1 MNMRIV
7 LALCGAALLTACGG
21 GGGSSQSVDF
31 SPWEQIEL
39 YYSYP
44 YNAQAGVSPN
54 APLVL
59 AFSEAVPQL
68 SADQFSLQGPD
79 GAVELTLEQVNGDK
93 SVVLTPA
100 APLAVNSEYTLTL
113 NGIGEEGDKELLPG
127 GQLAFSTR
135 PALEGARQERSTAE
149 AFQLDRIIPNGD
161 DLPFL
166 DFSSVQLTLSQP
178 IDPTTVKYGETVRLT
193 QGGELIPATVLASGR
208 FLTVDPTDSE
218 DADGNTVDALKA
230 GEEVTLEVTDGVQS
244 LFGEQLTAINRSF
257 TPLDTK
263 PRSVM
268 VQEAAQAGDPAAG
281 CLAKGT
287 TRSPLNNESINCV
300 PVKSNLLGD
309 TTVSMLSGD
318 VFAEL
323 AFAPNFP
330 DTTPLRL
337 PRGSL
342 LDGEPLDVLI
352 GGQVPAGFDSG
363 DVTVTILSDAN
374 GYLMNAPYST
384 DPNAPRRLL
393 LTMDVAFDTADSRA
407 NGAFNQDLMQVE
419 LVGTAIVEG
428 DRLVVDAIG
437 VVEPRVLG
445 VENAYG
451 VLSFHMESYSDQTI
465 PREPEPDMDGPVLSS
480 WVPGDHTNKQ
490 RPGDPVILTF
500 DHPLDPQSVEK
511 DVSLQLLGA
520 NTPVE
525 FDYVVDGSS
534 IVIRPETPLQHNT
547 DYQVLFDDRLTDVAG
562 NPAQPQTLDFRLPE
576 YVLDDGDPETPP
588 VPEQSPVVL
597 TAYPGFPCVTT
608 DRNLAANDAGR
619 CAGGQDGSGGEDK
632 PEDDHLPVL
641 PLAANRPIAVTF
653 SQEMD
658 EQSIRDHFIVESVDD
673 AGSTLEVVE
682 GKLTYMGR
690 KIVFE
695 PDQPW
700 EEGVLYRYTLP
711 SQEGSVDAA
720 SCPGVAICDVRGL
733 PLQTQL
739 LAQNADDAPAAT
751 DGGPNL
757 EIFFR
762 GAPNTTAT
770 LQPLRNLPTSD
781 VNANFVWD
789 QGGDSTPGEVPPSQD
804 EEALRNSANLLPRD
818 PATTGALLAD
828 ANVGCEVGESCP
840 DDQYLFLTGNLDV
853 EIVGYMSA
861 AEVGVA
867 YPKPEPESG
876 EKDVIPA
883 EVRNDGGV
891 LVYINPTRLVTS
903 SVTVY
908 VKPTTLGSLANIPPV
923 PTGTQMMRIRYTCDA
938 SNGDCVAPDYGR
950 VKGWIVSGEG
960 NPRFLTDLDIYMDS
974 PHLKPSATVPVL
986 GTYYLGHDLHS
997 KQLSLQLAGDVT
1009 FLKDGRLQ
1017 IEQISQNA
1025 LNVDVQLNGNVAG
1038 IITVKDQIH
1047 LAIPAGDTFLNY
1059 LSEPIKQ

>member
-1 MNMRIV
+1 MSMRIV
-7 LALCGAALLTACGG
+7 LALCGAALLAACGG

-31 SPWEQIEL
+31 SPWEQITL

-59 AFSEAVPQL
+59 AFSDAVPQL
-68 SADQFSLQGPD
+68 NADQFSLRGPD

-113 NGIGEEGDKELLPG
+113 NGIGEEGDKALLPG
-127 GQLAFSTR
+127 GQLVFITR
-135 PALEGARQERSTAE
+135 PALEGAKEERSSAAT
-149 AFQLDRIIPNGD
+149 FQMERIIPNGD

-193 QGGELIPATVLASGR
+193 QGGELVPATVLASGR
-208 FLTVDPTDSE
+208 FLTVDPTDGE
-218 DADGNTVDALKA
+218 DADGNAVDALKA
-230 GEEVTLEVTDGVQS
+230 GEEVTLEVTGDVKS
-244 LFGEQLTAINRSF
+244 LFGESLTAINHSF

-281 CLAKGT
+281 CLATDT

-342 LDGEPLDVLI
+342 LHGEPLDVLI

-384 DPNAPRRLL
+384 DPNAPRRLV

-534 IVIRPETPLQHNT
+534 IVIRPETPLRHNT

-576 YVLDDGDPETPP
+576 YVEGEQ
-588 VPEQSPVVL
+588 QSPVVL

-619 CAGGQDGSGGEDK
+619 CAGGQDGSGGKDK

-653 SQEMD
+653 SQEMN
-658 EQSIRDHFIVESVDD
+658 EQSIRDHFVVESVDD
-673 AGSTLEVVE
+673 AGNALDEVT

-720 SCPGVAICDVRGL
+720 SCAGVAICDVRGL
-733 PLQTQL
+733 PLQTQM
-739 LAQNADDAPAAT
+739 LAQNPDDAPVAT
-751 DGGPNL
+751 DGGPSM

-781 VNANFVWD
+781 VNANFNADD
-789 QGGDSTPGEVPPSQD
+789 QEGVPSQD
-804 EEALRNSANLLPRD
+804 QEVLRNSAHIIPNPDGAASGSLLQ
-818 PATTGALLAD
+818 D
-828 ANVGCEVGESCP
+828 ANVGCDVGQSCP
-840 DDQYLFLTGNLDV
+840 DDQYAYINANLDV
-853 EIVGYMSA
+853 EIEGYRSRDEIRA
-861 AEVGVA
+861 TYAETEV
-867 YPKPEPESG
+867 
-876 EKDVIPA
+876 PA
-883 EVRNDGGV
+883 EVWNSGGV
-891 LVYINPTRLVTS
+891 LVYINPTRVVLS
-903 SVTVY
+903 SVTIY
-908 VKPTTLGSLANIPPV
+908 TDLILAQADPA
-923 PTGTQMMRIRYTCDA
+923 PTGPQLMRIRYTCDA
-938 SNGDCVAPDYGR
+938 SEGCDAPDYGR
-950 VKGWIVSGEG
+950 VRGWIVSGE
-960 NPRFLTDLDIYMDS
+960 NSPRFITDLSLYVDAPKLAPRVTAIG
-974 PHLKPSATVPVL
+974 VPISITHNL
-986 GTYYLGHDLHS
+986 RSYEIDLA
-997 KQLSLQLAGDVT
+997 LAGDVT
-1009 FLKDGRLQ
+1009 FLEDGRLQ
-1017 IEQISQNA
+1017 IEQISQVPVKLDA
-1025 LNVDVQLNGNVAG
+1025 TLTADILIAQLDEIVH
-1038 IITVKDQIH
+1038 VF
-1047 LAIPAGDTFLNY
+1047 IPTEGAFLNY

>member
-7 LALCGAALLTACGG
+7 LALCGATLLAACGG

-31 SPWEQIEL
+31 SPWEQITL

-113 NGIGEEGDKELLPG
+113 NGIGEDGDKELLPG

-135 PALEGARQERSTAE
+135 PALEGAKEERSSAA
-149 AFQLDRIIPNGD
+149 AFQLERIIPNGD

-193 QGGELIPATVLASGR
+193 QGGELVPATVLANGR

-230 GEEVTLEVTDGVQS
+230 GEEVTLEVTGGVQS

-281 CLAKGT
+281 CLADGT
-287 TRSPLNNESINCV
+287 IRSPLNNESINCV

-342 LDGEPLDVLI
+342 LHGEPLDVLI

-384 DPNAPRRLL
+384 DPNAPRRLV

-480 WVPGDHTNKQ
+480 WVPGDHTNKH

-619 CAGGQDGSGGEDK
+619 CAGGKDG
-632 PEDDHLPVL
+632 DDHLPVL

-682 GKLTYMGR
+682 GNLTYMGR

-711 SQEGSVDAA
+711 SQEGNVDAA
-720 SCPGVAICDVRGL
+720 SCATNGICDVRGL
-733 PLQTQL
+733 PLQTQM

-789 QGGDSTPGEVPPSQD
+789 QGGDNNPGEVPPSQD
-804 EEALRNSANLLPRD
+804 EEALRNSANLLPNE
-818 PATTGALLAD
+818 PSATGSMIAS
-828 ANVGCEVGESCP
+828 ANVGCAVGESCP
-840 DDQYLFLTGNLDV
+840 DNQFLYLSGNLDV
-853 EIVGYMSA
+853 EIVGYMAPDEA
-861 AEVGVA
+861 AET
-867 YPKPEPESG
+867 YPN
-876 EKDVIPA
+876 DATIPDQVKQEGA
-883 EVRNDGGV
+883 V

-903 SVTVY
+903 GSTVEVETKGLGNLASV
-908 VKPTTLGSLANIPPV
+908 PAV
-923 PTGTQMMRIRYTCDA
+923 PTGPQLMRIRYTCNAA
-938 SNGDCVAPDYGR
+938 SSDCVAPDYGR
-950 VKGWIVSGEG
+950 VKGWIVKGDG
-960 NPRFLTDLDIYMDS
+960 NPRFLTDLNLYLDAPNLQPVVGLLGVNYK
-974 PHLKPSATVPVL
+974 LK
-986 GTYYLGHDLHS
+986 HNLHS
-997 KQLSLQLAGDVT
+997 EPLNLQLAGDVT
-1009 FLKDGRLQ
+1009 FLGDGRLQ
-1017 IEQISQNA
+1017 IEQISQNDLE
-1025 LNVDVQLNGNVAG
+1025 LNVQLDGKVAG
-1038 IITVKDQIH
+1038 LITVNDQIH
-1047 LAIPAGDTFLNY
+1047 LVIPQDKTFLNY

>member
-7 LALCGAALLTACGG
+7 LALCGAALLSACGG

-31 SPWEQIEL
+31 SPWEQITL

-44 YNAQAGVSPN
+44 YNAQTGVSPN

-59 AFSEAVPQL
+59 AFSDAVPQL
-68 SADQFSLQGPD
+68 NADQFSLRGPD

-100 APLAVNSEYTLTL
+100 VPLAVNSEYTLTL
-113 NGIGEEGDKELLPG
+113 NGIGEEGDKALLPG
-127 GQLAFSTR
+127 GQLVFITR
-135 PALEGARQERSTAE
+135 PALEGAKEERSSAA
-149 AFQLDRIIPNGD
+149 AFQMERIIPNGD

-193 QGGELIPATVLASGR
+193 QGGELIPATVLTSGR
-208 FLTVDPTDSE
+208 FLTVDPADSE
-218 DADGNTVDALKA
+218 DADGNPVDALKA
-230 GEEVTLEVTDGVQS
+230 GEKVTLEVTSDVKS
-244 LFGEQLTAINRSF
+244 LFGESLTAINRSF

-281 CLAKGT
+281 CLADGT

-342 LDGEPLDVLI
+342 LNGEPLDVLI

-384 DPNAPRRLL
+384 DPNAPRRLV

-465 PREPEPDMDGPVLSS
+465 PREPAPDVDGPVLSS
-480 WVPGDHTNKQ
+480 WVPGDHVDKH

-511 DVSLQLLGA
+511 DVSLQLIGA

-534 IVIRPETPLQHNT
+534 IVIRPKIPLRHNT

-576 YVLDDGDPETPP
+576 YVEGEQ
-588 VPEQSPVVL
+588 QSPVVL
-597 TAYPGFPCVTT
+597 TAYPGFPCVTV

-619 CAGGQDGSGGEDK
+619 CAGGQDGSGGKDK

-653 SQEMD
+653 SQEMN
-658 EQSIRDHFIVESVDD
+658 EQSIRDHFVVESVDD
-673 AGSTLEVVE
+673 AGNALDEVT

-720 SCPGVAICDVRGL
+720 SCATNGICDVRGL

-739 LAQNADDAPAAT
+739 LAQSADDAPAAT
-751 DGGPNL
+751 DGGPSL

-789 QGGDSTPGEVPPSQD
+789 KGGDNSPGEVPPSQSG
-804 EEALRNSANLLPRD
+804 EALRNSANLVPDD
-818 PATTGALLAD
+818 PSAEGEMIES
-828 ANVGCEVGESCP
+828 ANVGCAVGEVCP
-840 DDQYLFLTGNLDV
+840 DNQFLYLSGNLDV
-853 EIVGYMSA
+853 EIVGYMSGP
-861 AEVGVA
+861 EVNET
-867 YPKPEPESG
+867 YPPPQPVGDEEEG
-876 EKDVIPA
+876 EKDPIPE
-883 EVRNDGGV
+883 EVRTNGGV
-891 LVYINPTRLVTS
+891 LVYINPTMLITS
-903 SVTVY
+903 GTTVE
-908 VKPTTLGSLANIPPV
+908 VETEGLGDLTNVPPV
-923 PTGTQMMRIRYTCDA
+923 PTGPQLMRIRYTCDA
-938 SNGDCVAPDYGR
+938 ATSEGCVAPDYGR
-950 VKGWIVSGEG
+950 VKGWIVPGES
-960 NPRFLTDLDIYMDS
+960 NPRFVTDLSLYLDAPQLQPI
-974 PHLKPSATVPVL
+974 VEIL
-986 GTYYLGHDLHS
+986 GTHKLGHNLHS
-997 KQLSLQLAGDVT
+997 KALELKLEGDVT
-1009 FLKDGRLQ
+1009 FLDDGRLQ
-1017 IEQISQNA
+1017 IEQISQNS
-1025 LNVDVQLNGNVAG
+1025 LDLDVQLDGRVSVLG
-1038 IITVKDQIH
+1038 IINIDVEDQIF
-1047 LAIPAGDTFLNY
+1047 LTIPEGDTFLNY

>member
-79 GAVELTLEQVNGDK
+79 GAVELTLEQVNDDK

-407 NGAFNQDLMQVE
+407 NGAFNQDLLQVE

-500 DHPLDPQSVEK
+500 DHPLDPKSVEK

-534 IVIRPETPLQHNT
+534 IVIRPKTPLQHNT

-576 YVLDDGDPETPP
+576 YVEGEQ
-588 VPEQSPVVL
+588 QSPVVL

-619 CAGGQDGSGGEDK
+619 CAGGQDGSGGEDE

-720 SCPGVAICDVRGL
+720 SCAGVAICDVRGL

-781 VNANFVWD
+781 VNANFTADD
-789 QGGDSTPGEVPPSQD
+789 QEGVPSQD
-804 EEALRNSANLLPRD
+804 QEVLRNSAHIIPNPDGAASGSLLQ
-818 PATTGALLAD
+818 D
-828 ANVGCEVGESCP
+828 ANVGCDVGQSCP
-840 DDQYLFLTGNLDV
+840 DDQYAYINANLDV
-853 EIVGYMSA
+853 EIEGYRSR
-861 AEVGVA
+861 
-867 YPKPEPESG
+867 
-876 EKDVIPA
+876 D
-883 EVRNDGGV
+883 EVRATYAKTEVPEEVWNSGGV
-891 LVYINPTRLVTS
+891 LVYINPTRVVLS
-903 SVTVY
+903 SVTIY
-908 VKPTTLGSLANIPPV
+908 TDLILAEADPA
-923 PTGTQMMRIRYTCDA
+923 PTGPQLMRIRYTCDA
-938 SNGDCVAPDYGR
+938 SEGCDAPDYGR
-950 VKGWIVSGEG
+950 VRGWIVSGE
-960 NPRFLTDLDIYMDS
+960 NSPRFITDLSLYVDAPKLAPRVTAIG
-974 PHLKPSATVPVL
+974 VPISITHNL
-986 GTYYLGHDLHS
+986 RSYEIDLA
-997 KQLSLQLAGDVT
+997 LAGDVT
-1009 FLKDGRLQ
+1009 FLEDGRLQ
-1017 IEQISQNA
+1017 IEQISQVPVKLDA
-1025 LNVDVQLNGNVAG
+1025 TLTADILIAQLDEIVH
-1038 IITVKDQIH
+1038 I
-1047 LAIPAGDTFLNY
+1047 LIPTDGAFLNY

>member
-1 MNMRIV
+1 MSMRIV
-7 LALCGAALLTACGG
+7 LALCGATLLAACGG

-31 SPWEQIEL
+31 SPWEQITL

-68 SADQFSLQGPD
+68 SADQFSLRGPD
-79 GAVELTLEQVNGDK
+79 GAVQLTLEQVNGNK

-113 NGIGEEGDKELLPG
+113 NGIGEDGDKELLPG

-135 PALEGARQERSTAE
+135 PALEGAKEERSSAA
-149 AFQLDRIIPNGD
+149 AFQLERIIPNGD

-193 QGGELIPATVLASGR
+193 QGGELVPATVLANGR

-230 GEEVTLEVTDGVQS
+230 GEEVTLEVTGGVQS

-281 CLAKGT
+281 CLADGT
-287 TRSPLNNESINCV
+287 IRSPLNNESINCV

-342 LDGEPLDVLI
+342 LHGEPLDVLI

-384 DPNAPRRLL
+384 DPNAPRRLV

-465 PREPEPDMDGPVLSS
+465 PRKPEPDMDGPVLSS
-480 WVPGDHTNKQ
+480 WVPGDHTNKH

-520 NTPVE
+520 NTPVA

-619 CAGGQDGSGGEDK
+619 CAGGKDD
-632 PEDDHLPVL
+632 DDHLPVL

-658 EQSIRDHFIVESVDD
+658 EQSVRDHFIVESVDD

-720 SCPGVAICDVRGL
+720 SCAGVAICDVRGL

-789 QGGDSTPGEVPPSQD
+789 SGEVPPSQD
-804 EEALRNSANLLPRD
+804 AEAKRNSARIVRD
-818 PATTGALLAD
+818 PESNKDGDGSAGSGAVTD
-828 ANVGCEVGESCP
+828 AEVGCAVGESCP
-840 DDQYLFLTGNLDV
+840 DDKFSYISGNLDV
-853 EIVGYMSA
+853 EVVGFRTA
-861 AEVGVA
+861 DEVKAMDDGSTPQEA
-867 YPKPEPESG
+867 L
-876 EKDVIPA
+876 D
-883 EVRNDGGV
+883 NGGV
-891 LVYINPTRLVTS
+891 LVYIMPTQLVVS
-903 SVTVY
+903 SATVY
-908 VKPTTLGSLANIPPV
+908 SEPVLGDAPPAA
-923 PTGTQMMRIRYTCDA
+923 TGPQFMRIRYTCDA
-938 SNGDCVAPDYGR
+938 TSTDNPCSEPDMGR
-950 VKGWIVSGEG
+950 VRGWIVKGEN
-960 NPRFLTDLDIYMDS
+960 NPRFLTNLDLYLDAPKLS
-974 PHLKPSATVPVL
+974 PTVSIPLL
-986 GTYYLGHDLHS
+986 GTFTLTHNLHS
-997 KQLSLQLAGDVT
+997 YLLDGLQLAGDVT
-1009 FLKDGRLQ
+1009 FLDDGRLQ
-1017 IEQISQNA
+1017 IEQISQNKLA
-1025 LNVDVQLNGNVAG
+1025 LGVELGGLPLNLPASIYVG
-1038 IITVKDQIH
+1038 
-1047 LAIPAGDTFLNY
+1047 IPAGDTFLNY